1 MFDYTTNSSTKESK
15 EEEKKKRR
23 VCNTFPPY
31 AIVMQAHRIPL
42 VVVQGS
48 LSLFFCTVRE
58 GEMKNDACVH
68 VTGGLSKMAV
78 GSRADGLIGT
88 VIKHAE
94 MCSNV
99 RTVTKLRR
107 HSFLLKDEAPPKLA

>member
-15 EEEKKKRR
+15 EEKKTT
-23 VCNTFPPY
+23 C
-31 AIVMQAHRIPL
+31 MQHVSAVRHSNASTQYTASGRTRQPQPI
-42 VVVQGS
+42 
-48 LSLFFCTVRE
+48 FFLRCE